1 VAQIK
6 ALEAVLAGALRRE
19 LVADTN
25 INMLATEIQ
34 QLNTM
39 VWFVTHLFLIKV
51 FLLSVFLVLVGS
63 SVYYLMFSGKIV
75 MPGPGTGG
83 RDRGLPKIGMPL

>member
-1 VAQIK
+1 MAQIK

-25 INMLATEIQ
+25 INMLAAEIQ

-39 VWFVTHLFLIKV
+39 VQFVTHLFLLKV

-63 SVYYLMFSGKIV
+63 SV
-75 MPGPGTGG
+75 
-83 RDRGLPKIGMPL
+83 

>member
-25 INMLATEIQ
+25 INMLAAEIQ

-39 VWFVTHLFLIKV
+39 VRFVTHLFLIKV
-51 FLLSVFLVLVGS
+51 FLLSVFLVLVGN
-63 SVYYLMFSGKIV
+63 SV
-75 MPGPGTGG
+75 
-83 RDRGLPKIGMPL
+83 

>member
-25 INMLATEIQ
+25 INMLAAEIQ

-39 VWFVTHLFLIKV
+39 V
-51 FLLSVFLVLVGS
+51 
-63 SVYYLMFSGKIV
+63 
-75 MPGPGTGG
+75 
-83 RDRGLPKIGMPL
+83 